1 MNRRGCRGFLIDQ
14 FYNKRLSFM
23 NPLLLSRALG
33 WFSLGVGAAEITV
46 PGVLSRGLGLRG
58 GPWLV
63 AGFGVREVAAG
74 LAVLAVPDS
83 PAGPMARVLGDALNL
98 AVLAPALAPSNRRQ
112 GAAEVAFVLV
122 AGITVLD
129 VFCAVSL
136 ARRRQRRAQT
146 AERTYVGPD
155 PRIAQGAGVW
165 DD

>member
-1 MNRRGCRGFLIDQ
+1 
-14 FYNKRLSFM
+14 M

-33 WFSLGVGAAEITV
+33 WLSLGLGAAYIAL
-46 PGVLSRGLGLRG
+46 PGVLSRGLGLPG

-63 AGFGVREVAAG
+63 AGLGAREIAAG

-83 PAGPMARVLGDALNL
+83 PAGPAARVLGDALDL

-112 GAAEVAFVLV
+112 GAAEIALVLV
-122 AGITVLD
+122 AGIAALD

-146 AERTYVGPD
+146 AERTFVGPD
-155 PRIAQGAGVW
+155 PRIAQGPGVW